1 MNSLALFPVRE
12 VAVGPVVIGGRRP
25 VALIAGPCVIE
36 SETACLEAA
45 GFLRDLTRALG
56 IPLVFKSSYDK
67 ANRSSLSSY
76 RGPGIEKGLKI
87 LERVKKEYG
96 VPVLSDIHRF
106 EEIGEAATVLDA
118 LQVPAFLCRQT
129 DFVLAIAGAGKVI
142 NVKKGQF
149 LSPWDMRNIVEKIE
163 STGNR
168 SILLTERG
176 ASFGYHNLVTDL
188 RGLVVMREIGYP
200 VVFDVTHSLQL
211 PGGLGSSSGGQREFI
226 PALARAACAVG
237 IDALFMEVH
246 PRPEEALCDGPNSQP
261 FASLKPLLEQVTAI
275 DALVKSR

>member
-1 MNSLALFPVRE
+1 LNSLALFPVRE